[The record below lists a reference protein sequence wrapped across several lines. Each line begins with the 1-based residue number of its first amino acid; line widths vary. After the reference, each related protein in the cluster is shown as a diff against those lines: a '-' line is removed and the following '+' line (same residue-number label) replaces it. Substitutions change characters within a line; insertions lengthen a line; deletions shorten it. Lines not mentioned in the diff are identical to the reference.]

1 MNARTLGMTAFFAFA
16 FVGAAHAQ
24 GAGHEQVQQQPQ
36 TQQAAH
42 APNAAFGVQAD
53 GTSHPPSMD
62 ETKPMSS
69 APRPNDDCVGP
80 VSFCNIYF
88 GS

>member
-1 MNARTLGMTAFFAFA
+1 MNARTLATTALFAFA

-24 GAGHEQVQQQPQ
+24 DVGHDPMQQPVQ
-36 TQQAAH
+36 AQQAAQ
-42 APNAAFGVQAD
+42 APNAAFSLQAD
-53 GTSHPPSMD
+53 GTSRPASTD
-62 ETKPMSS
+62 DTKPMSS
-69 APRPNDDCVGP
+69 APRPNNDCVGP